1 MMTQSPRRSCP
12 HLFLNGQLQQ
22 PDWSCCSSSNAHCY
36 TQSHLLEHW
45 WHYQQVAVVHGLICM
60 DKPDTPIDLI
70 IQRLRWSCVSKSLQQ
85 PDWCSCPYLVLNGRL
100 QQADW
105 SCCSENTAHWTTD
118 DIINKWHLSIAWMEK
133 PDTSISPTVQ
143 GLKWSCMSK
152 SLQDW
157 WPSQQ
162 VAVVL
167 MLFWMDSCNN
177 LIGSVVQRVTLTE
190 TLMTLQWQLSIAWF
204 AWTSQT
210 PQMVQVASAGI
221 HTAATVS
228 VLQLDKFAVQ
238 MKQVFPGRQHCLQQL
253 HADYCQPPQ
262 QVHVD
267 CTLTLSGCCVYQPKL
282 STLFEFAAS
291 WLMHLTWMTS
301 RFCTESAAQLH
312 KNELAMN
319 KRKQF
324 LLVRWCKHVRSHLTY
339 KERARSRS
347 SRFWRRWQM
356 KLAGTWNLRA
366 IQKRIVNRLS
376 KRGRDSVHHSCN

>member
-1 MMTQSPRRSCP
+1 MTQSPRRSCP

-22 PDWSCCSSSNAHCY
+22 PDWSCCSGSNAHCY

-85 PDWCSCPYLVLNGRL
+85 PDWCSCPNLVLNGRL

-105 SCCSENTAHWTTD
+105 SCCSENTAHWKTD

-133 PDTSISPTVQ
+133 PDTSISTTVQ

-177 LIGSVVQRVTLTE
+177 LIGSVVQRVTLTG

-210 PQMVQVASAGI
+210 PQMVQVASACI

-253 HADYCQPPQ
+253 NADYCQPPASTCWL
-262 QVHVD
+262 HLD
-267 CTLTLSGCCVYQPKL
+267 FERLLCL
-282 STLFEFAAS
+282 STQVEHTFRICCFLIDALDLDDIKILHRRCCA
-291 WLMHLTWMTS
+291 TS
-301 RFCTESAAQLH
+301 QERTS
-312 KNELAMN
+312 NEQEKAVLA
-319 KRKQF
+319 REVVQA
-324 LLVRWCKHVRSHLTY
+324 CKKPFDL
-339 KERARSRS
+339 
-347 SRFWRRWQM
+347 
-356 KLAGTWNLRA
+356 
-366 IQKRIVNRLS
+366 
-376 KRGRDSVHHSCN
+376 